1 MRLCT
6 YLSENTII
14 ETLKAKRKEDA
25 LREIVSVLRERG
37 VVDEEE
43 PYYSALLDR
52 ERLCSTG
59 IGKGVAIPHAKL
71 SRIDSIIVS
80 FARSLGGVDFDSV
93 DKQPVYLIFTIFTP
107 EDVPEDYLSILAR
120 ISRIAKD
127 DEFRERIMKAS
138 SVEEMMEI
146 FREEDEKFEEEGIG

>member
-1 MRLCT
+1 MKLCS

-14 ETLKAKRKEDA
+14 ENLNSVRKEDA
-25 LREIVSVLRERG
+25 LKEIVGILHERG
-37 VVDEEE
+37 IIEQEE
-43 PYYSALLDR
+43 PYYKALLDR

-71 SRIDSIIVS
+71 SSINSIIVS
-80 FARSLGGVDFDSV
+80 FARSIEGVDFDSV

-127 DEFRERIMKAS
+127 SEFREKIMKAS
-138 SVEEMMEI
+138 SVGEMMEI

>member
-1 MRLCT
+1 MRLCA
-6 YLSENTII
+6 YLSEKTII
-14 ETLKAKRKEDA
+14 EALNAVNKEEA
-25 LREIVSVLRERG
+25 LREIVSILCERG
-37 VVDEEE
+37 IIEGED
-43 PYYSALLDR
+43 PYYTALLDR

-71 SRIDSIIVS
+71 SNIDSIIVS
-80 FARSLGGVDFDSV
+80 FARSLKGVDFDSM
-93 DKQPVYLIFTIFTP
+93 DQKPVYLIFTIFTP

-127 DEFRERIMKAS
+127 DEFRENIMKAS

-146 FREEDEKFEEEGIG
+146 FRKEDDKFEEEGIG